1 MSDKSALIAELNDQL
16 RRSLGTSTILGTVV
30 VTAGFMTL
38 DMAQR
43 NQVVQAVIDFNTFT
57 KDNDPYGE
65 HDFGVIALPGIEKV
79 FWKVD
84 YYDPSLQYASEDT
97 ADPAQTHRVL
107 TIMLA
112 SEY

>member
-1 MSDKSALIAELNDQL
+1 MSEKSALIAELNDQF

-43 NQVVQAVIDFNTFT
+43 NQVVQAVIDFNRFT
-57 KDNDPYGE
+57 KENDPYGE
-65 HDFGVIALPGIEKV
+65 HDFGAIRLPGIEKI
-79 FWKVD
+79 FWKIN
-84 YYDPSLQYASEDT
+84 YYDPSLQYGSENP